1 MRTNTVITVPRSWR
15 GPATSLPVDKTLR
28 TTSIPL
34 FAIRPIPSNL
44 HLRGH
49 GDSVIGFEFR
59 AIVANLVISSSNG
72 SNGLV
77 VRPRREAR
85 RFQVVAQPGPPP
97 TAGGAGVRAGGRSQ
111 L

>member
-1 MRTNTVITVPRSWR
+1 MRTNIVITVPRSWR

-59 AIVANLVISSSNG
+59 AIVANLVISSPNG

-85 RFQVVAQPGPPP
+85 RFQVVA
-97 TAGGAGVRAGGRSQ
+97 
-111 L
+111 